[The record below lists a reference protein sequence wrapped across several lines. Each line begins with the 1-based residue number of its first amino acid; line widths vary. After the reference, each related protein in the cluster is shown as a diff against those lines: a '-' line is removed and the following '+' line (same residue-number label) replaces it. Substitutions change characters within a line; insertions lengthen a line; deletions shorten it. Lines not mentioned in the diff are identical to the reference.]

1 MPYGW
6 QRCGG
11 KTAPR
16 TLSDSM
22 RAGCTIARSR
32 RVTMSE
38 HAPVRVLHVI
48 DSLGLGGAQTFLFDL
63 VLEQRRKGRVAPTVC
78 CLTEPTWLS
87 ERFEKKHI
95 PLFHLN
101 AGRRN
106 PFQIAS
112 IPPRLCVW
120 LRRNEVNL
128 VHTHLFVSGAF
139 GRLAA
144 IVTGLP
150 VVVHEQLNETEIV
163 TPYGRWIDH
172 ILGKRTGAVICVSQT
187 TKDFNVQ
194 TKGID
199 PGRIWVIP
207 NSINPERF
215 SVVDAK
221 SQKQRLLADLDLPNE
236 PHLVIGIGRLEPQK
250 RFDLFLQVAAR
261 VHQQMPDVHF
271 LVVGEGSLRRRL
283 EGQSAELGLQSVVRF
298 TGARSDVPD
307 LLGIS
312 DLFLLTSD
320 FEGLPLTLL
329 EALAMQVPAVATNV
343 DGTAEVLG
351 GGKGGVLVPPGDSK
365 AMAATVLALLRDAER
380 RQAMGFQGRHLVECT
395 YGIVAVNDQVDGVY
409 RDVLWR
415 DALGSEGAK

>member
-1 MPYGW
+1 MPE
-6 QRCGG
+6 Q
-11 KTAPR
+11 T
-16 TLSDSM
+16 T
-22 RAGCTIARSR
+22 
-32 RVTMSE
+32 
-38 HAPVRVLHVI
+38 VRVLHVI

-63 VLEQRRKGRVAPTVC
+63 VQEQRSRGWVDPTVC

-87 ERFEKKHI
+87 KRFENEDV

-112 IPPRLCVW
+112 IAPRLRLW
-120 LRRNEVNL
+120 LRRNQVDL

-163 TPYGRWIDH
+163 KPYERWIDH
-172 ILGKRTGAVICVSQT
+172 MLGKRTGAVICVSQT
-187 TKDFNVQ
+187 TKEFNVQ

-215 SVVDAK
+215 SAVDARVH
-221 SQKQRLLADLDLPNE
+221 KQRLLGELDLPDQ
-236 PHLVIGIGRLEPQK
+236 PHLVIGVGRLEPQK
-250 RFDLFLQVAAR
+250 RFDLFLQVADM
-261 VHQQMPDVHF
+261 VHLQMPDVLF
-271 LVVGEGSLRRRL
+271 LIVGDGSLRRRL
-283 EGQSAELGLQSVVRF
+283 ESQSAELGLKSVVRF
-298 TGARSDVPD
+298 TGARSDVPS

-329 EALAMQVPAVATNV
+329 EALAMQIPAVATSV

-351 GGKGGVLVPPGDSK
+351 AGEGGVLVPPGDPR
-365 AMAATVLALLRDAER
+365 AMAGAVMALLHDAER
-380 RQAMGFQGRHLVECT
+380 RRVVGLQGRHLVERE
-395 YGIVAVNDQVDGVY
+395 YGIVAVNDQVDSVY
-409 RDVLWR
+409 RAVLLRR
-415 DALGSEGAK
+415 DALDSEGAK